1 MMQTLESDY
10 MYTQPLKLLNI
21 VMLPIYNYKN
31 CPCYAP
37 IVPDSMCR
45 LCYRT
50 SSTHKKYYIYS
61 NYARKIQMQYLKYKF
76 NKFYR
81 NNINLFHYT

>member
-1 MMQTLESDY
+1 MMQILDSNY

-45 LCYRT
+45 SRWRP
-50 SSTHKKYYIYS
+50 SSSNKKYYIYS
-61 NYARKIQMQYLKYKF
+61 NYSRKIQMKYLKCFVLHTYLYF
-76 NKFYR
+76 
-81 NNINLFHYT
+81 